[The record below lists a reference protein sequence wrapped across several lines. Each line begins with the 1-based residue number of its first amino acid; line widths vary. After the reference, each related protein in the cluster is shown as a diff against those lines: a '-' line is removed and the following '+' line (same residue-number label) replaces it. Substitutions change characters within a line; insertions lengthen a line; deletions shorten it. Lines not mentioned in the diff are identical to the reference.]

1 MRSLYNFEVTYK
13 DGKVEKRLFYKY
25 DRALGEYVRKCY
37 ELETE
42 IDNLYKD
49 EKIII
54 RIIDVVSGKNMLESI
69 FKGEKKREKK
79 EGKIIWF

>member
-1 MRSLYNFEVTYK
+1 MRTLYNLEVTYK

-25 DRALGEYVRKCY
+25 DRALDEYVRKCY

-54 RIIDVVSGKNMLESI
+54 RIIDAVSGKNMLESV
-69 FKGEKKREKK
+69 FKGEKIRKKRR
-79 EGKIIWF
+79 G